1 MLADLQQLM
10 DPSRNMSRY
19 RQHLAQLAQEPP
31 LIPIYP
37 ILRKDLTFAH
47 EANPTFCGPRLV
59 NFEKLRMIA
68 QIIRNIQRFSSV
80 HYDPSEL
87 YIGNNGG
94 SSGGGT
100 AEVVSFFF
108 FAKLTDIL
116 IYSFGFVL
124 RLLVD
129 LKYGIP

>member
-1 MLADLQQLM
+1 MLANLQQLM

-37 ILRKDLTFAH
+37 ILRKDLTFSH
-47 EANPTFCGPRLV
+47 EANPTFCGSRLV

-80 HYDPSEL
+80 HYDSEL
-87 YIGNNGG
+87 SIGNNFN
-94 SSGGGT
+94 STVT
-100 AEVVSFFF
+100 AEAVG
-108 FAKLTDIL
+108 
-116 IYSFGFVL
+116 GF
-124 RLLVD
+124 
-129 LKYGIP
+129 

>member
-1 MLADLQQLM
+1 LNNFYEFFKNINFFSSKKFLIFRKYLKMLSDLQQLM

-19 RQHLAQLAQEPP
+19 RQHLAQLSQEPP

-47 EANPTFCGPRLV
+47 EANPTFYSSRLV

-68 QIIRNIQRFSSV
+68 QIIRNIQRYSSV

-87 YIGNNGG
+87 CFGNIGKGG
-94 SSGGGT
+94 GGGT
-100 AEVVSFFF
+100 AEIVTV
-108 FAKLTDIL
+108 
-116 IYSFGFVL
+116 
-124 RLLVD
+124 
-129 LKYGIP
+129 